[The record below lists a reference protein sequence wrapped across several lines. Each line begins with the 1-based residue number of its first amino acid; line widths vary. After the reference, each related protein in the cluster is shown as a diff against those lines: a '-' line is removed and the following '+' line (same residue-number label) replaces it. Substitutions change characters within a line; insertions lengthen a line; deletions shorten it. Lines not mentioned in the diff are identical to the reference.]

1 MENSWKC
8 PRCGAENLHKFCSS
22 CGFERK
28 ETKETQET
36 QEKQQKTAAFLN
48 NLFGSSENKNK
59 VSDTDNQNKENDD
72 LNILVPKVVVDNPK
86 EDATKE
92 EQITYNFL
100 QYQKELKQK
109 SKNQPSSSTNKE
121 KDSVSSF
128 LSAAAKQQSKNNN
141 KNTAKPQTAL
151 KPSDTPQGI
160 LTPQKTTKYLEEQ
173 KPQKENNAV
182 SVSRPEEN
190 SVVSD
195 GKTHNIPSVE
205 EASSDIN
212 KKPEKS
218 KKINVE
224 VKEQTLQNVS
234 ETNASVI
241 LQNIER
247 DAEDTNDAQRTE
259 KQEKNTIENK
269 NDDSDAI
276 KKENT
281 SVSKDKIEKIKPTET
296 VDVFEKYDN
305 ETAKNKIHKMSVS
318 PEMEIKLQTVLFPHV
333 RGFRYVFLG
342 NAGSKKDA
350 VLKEIAKV
358 MCGIGKIRKP
368 ECNHIAFHEIPDIFD
383 PKVLYVIEDLS
394 AAVANL
400 FNFDDLSTSS
410 TVTQEEYK
418 KRLNALIGAG
428 NTAYIILNT
437 NTTEIKGFMPIDPR
451 LGFVFPKSNWIDFPE
466 LSNAEIADAFLEY
479 LPEFHKSLVTPSF
492 RDETIKYLDRN
503 RRYFPF
509 NNYELASYLATQTAL
524 SEVLSL
530 PPEKHNSNTL
540 SKSFENIIGMK
551 IVKDQIGELN
561 QYLVARAKLE
571 AMGAKLPS
579 FNLHM
584 MFLGNPGVG
593 KTTIARIIAKLLF
606 DLGYIKED
614 KLIEVASND
623 LIGVHGNETGMKT
636 NKVIMSALGGVL
648 FVDEAY
654 SLSQSCGAAGL
665 EAIATLVKCM
675 EDYKENLVCMFAGY
689 SKEMDDFTRSNSGI
703 ASRINYI
710 FEFEDYTAQELYEIF
725 ELKLNRMGLSVSPDA
740 KETLFKVTKFG
751 AGRRNF
757 GNGRY
762 VDKLLQ
768 RALTKHGLLDL
779 PKDKM
784 LVLQKE
790 SIPTVEEIM
799 KSFGRFS
806 A

>member
-1 MENSWKC
+1 MMENSWKC
-8 PRCGAENLHKFCSS
+8 PKCGAENHLKFCAS

-28 ETKETQET
+28 EIQKIKEQ
-36 QEKQQKTAAFLN
+36 QEKQQKTADILN
-48 NLFGSSENKNK
+48 SLFNLSESKEGKPDKNSQYK
-59 VSDTDNQNKENDD
+59 ESDVADF
-72 LNILVPKVVVDNPK
+72 LVPNVIVDDPQSN
-86 EDATKE
+86 ETTD
-92 EQITYNFL
+92 EQVTYNSL
-100 QYQKELKQK
+100 KHQKEQKQK
-109 SKNQPSSSTNKE
+109 ANAQTSASKSQE

-128 LSAAAKQQSKNNN
+128 LSAVAKQQQAKNSGK
-141 KNTAKPQTAL
+141 KNEVKPQVVLNPETA
-151 KPSDTPQGI
+151 SQGV
-160 LTPQKTTKYLEEQ
+160 LGPQKETKYLSAQESKKEIVFASAPKVVDDSAALNENTHDTPKIKEEFDATTNVLKDVEKSDIKPQEPPIKDISETNIESSDHVDVRNEEKVLEQ
-173 KPQKENNAV
+173 KSPVDTTEEKENITPKETEK
-182 SVSRPEEN
+182 SV
-190 SVVSD
+190 
-195 GKTHNIPSVE
+195 T
-205 EASSDIN
+205 SSDI
-212 KKPEKS
+212 
-218 KKINVE
+218 
-224 VKEQTLQNVS
+224 T
-234 ETNASVI
+234 
-241 LQNIER
+241 
-247 DAEDTNDAQRTE
+247 
-259 KQEKNTIENK
+259 
-269 NDDSDAI
+269 DSDY
-276 KKENT
+276 
-281 SVSKDKIEKIKPTET
+281 
-296 VDVFEKYDN
+296 FGKYDN
-305 ETAKNKIHKMSVS
+305 KTARDKIRELSVS
-318 PEMEIKLQTVLFPHV
+318 PEMEIKLQTILFPHV

-350 VLKEIAKV
+350 ALKEIAKV
-358 MCGIGKIRKP
+358 MYGLGKIKEP
-368 ECNHIAFHEIPDIFD
+368 KCNHIAFHEIPDIFD

-418 KRLNALIGAG
+418 KRMNALISAG

-437 NTTEIKGFMPIDPR
+437 NNTEIKGFMPIDPR
-451 LGFVFPKSNWIDFPE
+451 LGFVFQKSEWIDFPE
-466 LSNAEIADAFLEY
+466 LSNEEITDAFLEY
-479 LPEFHKSLVTPSF
+479 LPEFHKNLVTPSF
-492 RDETIKYLDRN
+492 RDETISYLERN

-509 NNYELASYLATQTAL
+509 NNYELASYLATQASL
-524 SEVLSL
+524 SEVLTL

-551 IVKDQIGELN
+551 IVKDQINELN

-571 AMGAKLPS
+571 AMGAKLPN

-623 LIGVHGNETGMKT
+623 LIGVHGNETGIKT

-710 FEFEDYTAQELYEIF
+710 FEFEDYTPQELYDIF

-768 RALTKHGLLDL
+768 RSLTKHGLLDL
-779 PKDKM
+779 PKEKM